1 MGMNETERMPRCTL
15 TLVDSAGD
23 MKLYTHGRRPRG
35 TDSISA
41 TPKGFRAYATVTD
54 PLTGGDHRVS
64 GFGRTRTLAEN
75 RLKDKLAEFDC
86 THRVG
91 YVKPPTVAE
100 WLGHWLDDICKSK
113 LKSRIW
119 DELRMDCGRLDDVT
133 STAIM
138 GHSELTTVSQTGKTP
153 SVQET
158 GHSLPY
164 LDAITNDFHI
174 TTSMK
179 EHSL

>member
-1 MGMNETERMPRCTL
+1 M
-15 TLVDSAGD
+15 
-23 MKLYTHGRRPRG
+23 
-35 TDSISA
+35 
-41 TPKGFRAYATVTD
+41 
-54 PLTGGDHRVS
+54 
-64 GFGRTRTLAEN
+64 AEN

-100 WLGHWLDDICKSK
+100 WLDHWLDDICKSK

-179 EHSL
+179 EHYL

>member
-1 MGMNETERMPRCTL
+1 MHTHTGRLGRRHETIN
-15 TLVDSAGD
+15 
-23 MKLYTHGRRPRG
+23 THGRRPRG

-100 WLGHWLDDICKSK
+100 WLDHWLDDICKSK

-179 EHSL
+179 EHYL

>member
-1 MGMNETERMPRCTL
+1 M
-15 TLVDSAGD
+15 
-23 MKLYTHGRRPRG
+23 
-35 TDSISA
+35 
-41 TPKGFRAYATVTD
+41 
-54 PLTGGDHRVS
+54 
-64 GFGRTRTLAEN
+64 
-75 RLKDKLAEFDC
+75 
-86 THRVG
+86 
-91 YVKPPTVAE
+91 AE
-100 WLGHWLDDICKSK
+100 WLDHWLDDICKSR

-179 EHSL
+179 EHYL